1 MTDDATFA
9 AEEPHLPVPTQA
21 TGQGAGQGA
30 TQETPRAAVP
40 GPRPAAGTRIDGV
53 LAALAEVK
61 DAPPAEQVGPLTEAH
76 RVLRETLESIG
87 DV

>member
-1 MTDDATFA
+1 
-9 AEEPHLPVPTQA
+9 
-21 TGQGAGQGA
+21 
-30 TQETPRAAVP
+30 
-40 GPRPAAGTRIDGV
+40 

-61 DAPPAEQVGPLTEAH
+61 DAPPAQQVAPLTQAH